1 MGGFWLVPYSTRLGR
16 ASKRQMTAAA
26 LVVALALLLPGAALA
41 ARPPNAGPANVDV
54 QLLAIN
60 DFHGSLEA
68 LPATASSG
76 NRIGNLTDIDPGP
89 GVNNQ
94 CVAPGCYAAGGVAY
108 LAQHVKDLE
117 ADNPDNTVVVSAGD
131 NIGGTPLISAAFHDE
146 PSIEA
151 LNMLGL
157 DVSAVGNHEFDE
169 GVTELLRMQ
178 NGGCHPVDDCDTG
191 HTYDGADFQF
201 LAANVVYK
209 TTGEPIFPASTV
221 KTVAGVKVGFIGL
234 TLEGTPL
241 IVSANGI
248 TTVNFLDEATTIN
261 AAAQELTAQG
271 VRTIVVLIHEG
282 GAQSVGLTPSTINTC
297 TNPSGAILGI
307 VSQLNPQ
314 INLVISGHTHNA
326 YNCMMPNV
334 EGTPIPVTSA
344 SSFGRLVTDIDMKVN
359 AKSGR
364 PMSIAIDNNI
374 VTRDTADSDE
384 ADLVQ
389 YYRDAVAPIA
399 NTVVG
404 AITADMGRTGAHVSA
419 AGESDLG
426 DVIADAQLEYTQSAG
441 AQLAFMNPGGIRAD
455 LSTAIS
461 GGEALGEVTYGEV
474 FAVQPFNNLV
484 VTQDMTGQQIKNV
497 LEQQW
502 AACTPPGR
510 SGGATVIL
518 QVSATFTYSYD
529 LSQACGSRIS
539 NMMLNASPI
548 VLATTYKVT
557 MNNFLADGGDSFP
570 AFTAGT
576 NRVYAPL
583 FDVDAFAAYLGN
595 HTPPGVAPG
604 PMNRITQIVP

>member
-1 MGGFWLVPYSTRLGR
+1 
-16 ASKRQMTAAA
+16 MTAAV

-41 ARPPNAGPANVDV
+41 AKPPNAGPASVDV

-76 NRIGNLTDIDPGP
+76 NRIGNLTDIDPSP
-89 GVNNQ
+89 SVTNLQ
-94 CVAPGCYAAGGVAY
+94 CVAPTCYPAGGVAY

-178 NGGCHPVDDCDTG
+178 DGGCHPVDGCDTG
-191 HTYDGADFQF
+191 HTYAGADFQF

-221 KTVAGVKVGFIGL
+221 KTVGGVKVGFIGL
-234 TLEGTPL
+234 TLKGTPL

-248 TTVNFLDEATTIN
+248 TTVDFLDEATTIN
-261 AAAQELTAQG
+261 AAAQQLTAQG

-297 TNPSGAILGI
+297 TNPGGAILGI
-307 VSQLNPQ
+307 VSKLNPQ
-314 INLVISGHTHNA
+314 INLVVSGHTHNA

-334 EGTPIPVTSA
+334 QGTLIPVTSA

-359 AKSGR
+359 AKSDR
-364 PMSIAIDNNI
+364 PMSIAINNNI
-374 VTRDTADSDE
+374 VTRDTADADE
-384 ADLVQ
+384 ATLVS
-389 YYRDAVAPIA
+389 YYQAAVAPIA
-399 NTVVG
+399 NTLVG
-404 AITADMGRTGAHVSA
+404 TITADMGRTGSHLST

-426 DVIADAQLEYTQSAG
+426 DVIADAQLAYTVTSAG
-441 AQLAFMNPGGIRAD
+441 ADLAFMNPGGIRQD
-455 LSTAIS
+455 LGYAKS
-461 GGEALGEVTYGEV
+461 GLELVDGQVTFGEA

-484 VTQDMTGQQIKNV
+484 VTQDMTGQQIKDV

-502 AACTPPGR
+502 ALCTPPGR
-510 SGGATVIL
+510 SSNATVIL
-518 QVSATFTYSYD
+518 QVSYTFTYDYTVAN
-529 LSQACGSRIS
+529 ACGSRIS
-539 NMMLNASPI
+539 NMRINGSPLG
-548 VLATTYKVT
+548 LATVYQVT
-557 MNNFLADGGDSFP
+557 LNNFIADGGDSFP

-583 FDVDAFAAYLGN
+583 FDVDALAAYLGGP
-595 HTPPGVAPG
+595 TQPIAPG
-604 PMNRITQIVP
+604 PKNRITALP